1 MKPVQRLLLV
11 PCLAPLLALLVI
23 AGFNSRSS
31 SRLQVLTWRSSPQPI
46 GVWMALAGLSGAGLS
61 GVAALLLLPP
71 APRLSRRLHQPLQS
85 NRATVDQDNAA
96 SWAPDPMPERDV
108 RDPSPTVAV
117 PFRVIQRG
125 TAPSSAPSAGSD
137 QASAR
142 RPNPQPSPATEPMD
156 WGDDP
161 DQDW

>member
-11 PCLAPLLALLVI
+11 PCLAPLLALFVI

-31 SRLQVLTWRSSPQPI
+31 SRLQLLTWRSSPQPI

-61 GVAALLLLPP
+61 GVAALLLMPP
-71 APRLSRRLHQPLQS
+71 APRLSRRLHQPMQS
-85 NRATVDQDNAA
+85 NRAAVDQDNAA

-125 TAPSSAPSAGSD
+125 TASSPAPSDGSD

-142 RPNPQPSPATEPMD
+142 RANPQPSPATEPMD

>member
-23 AGFNSRSS
+23 AASNSHSS
-31 SRLQVLTWRSSPQPI
+31 SRLQVLIWSSSPQPI
-46 GVWMALAGLSGAGLS
+46 GVWMALAGLAGAGLS
-61 GVAALLLLPP
+61 GMAALLLMPP
-71 APRLSRRLHQPLQS
+71 APRLRRRLHQPMES
-85 NRATVDQDNAA
+85 NRVTTDEGDAA
-96 SWAPDPMPERDV
+96 AWAPDPMPERDV

-125 TAPSSAPSAGSD
+125 TAPSPAPSAGSD

-142 RPNPQPSPATEPMD
+142 RANPQPSPATEPMD

>member
-31 SRLQVLTWRSSPQPI
+31 SRLQLLTWRSSPQPI

-61 GVAALLLLPP
+61 GVAALLLMPP
-71 APRLSRRLHQPLQS
+71 APRLTRRLHQPMQS
-85 NRATVDQDNAA
+85 NRAKVDQDNAA

-125 TAPSSAPSAGSD
+125 TAPSPAPSAGSD

-142 RPNPQPSPATEPMD
+142 RPNPKPSPATEPMD